1 MTSDGGECKPHA
13 SGEVLADAVISGS
26 CAAILST
33 VPSHS
38 SSCHNFQSKE
48 VRGQRTATTSVLSHQ
63 GSKCLQVPAA
73 DSPHNL
79 RADPGPCSLQ
89 GRCESLTLQ
98 PPRRE
103 SAGRRSW
110 GAFMCPA
117 GCVHRHTQLPEW
129 IRFLSL
135 LSQMTT
141 NSSLAQL
148 QTYLN
153 VL

>member
-1 MTSDGGECKPHA
+1 MTSDGGECEPHA

-48 VRGQRTATTSVLSHQ
+48 VRGQRTATTPVLSHQ

-79 RADPGPCSLQ
+79 RADPWALFAAGEVRVTYSPASEK
-89 GRCESLTLQ
+89 GVS
-98 PPRRE
+98 RE
-103 SAGRRSW
+103 EELGHFYVSSW
-110 GAFMCPA
+110 LHPQAHPA
-117 GCVHRHTQLPEW
+117 
-129 IRFLSL
+129 
-135 LSQMTT
+135 SQMDSFPIT
-141 NSSLAQL
+141 A
-148 QTYLN
+148 
-153 VL
+153 V